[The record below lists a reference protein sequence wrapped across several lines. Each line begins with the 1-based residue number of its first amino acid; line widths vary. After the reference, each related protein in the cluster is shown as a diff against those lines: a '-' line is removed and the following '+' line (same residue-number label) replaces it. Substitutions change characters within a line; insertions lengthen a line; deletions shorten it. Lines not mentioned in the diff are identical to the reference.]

1 MSVPRRLFAKEVS
14 TASTDFTVADLLY
27 TAPFGGPTMVTALW
41 VAASQGGTS
50 NQFRI
55 HHLLPVGEETVAS
68 SNVILH
74 SIFSYRDKMNE
85 TAHSIKLIMQP
96 GERLMGQLHAGDAAS
111 IHAFGL
117 EPRSA

>member
-1 MSVPRRLFAKEVS
+1 MSVPRRLFSKEVS
-14 TASTDFTVADLLY
+14 TASTDYTVATLLF

-68 SNVILH
+68 SNVIVN
-74 SIFSYRDKMNE
+74 SIVSFRDKMNE
-85 TAHSIKLIMQP
+85 SVQSVKLIMQP
-96 GERLMGQLHAGDAAS
+96 GERLMGQLHSGDAVS
-111 IHAFGL
+111 FHAYGL